1 MSRIILVV
9 STVFYVLMLSA
20 CSMLSVGYKQSP
32 TLAYLWLDSYF
43 DFNESQTQRLKVDLA
58 QLKDWHSR
66 QELPVY
72 YKLLQQ
78 IQSQSKQDLQA
89 EQVCSVF
96 TQARQSLL
104 RFAERAS
111 PTVLEVAAQV
121 TPEQIKFW
129 TKKLD
134 KRNQKWREEWLD
146 LSVLDLQ
153 KKRFEKQ
160 LSFAEDFYGDLSTTQ
175 ENLLRARIA
184 TSTFN
189 APLAYQEGLRQQQE
203 GQIALRRIVQ
213 EKPSPEQIK
222 LTMNGL
228 FDRILNSPN
237 PAYVSY
243 FAALTEENCQTISLL
258 HNSSSPKQKAHL
270 QKVLAGYAKDILSI
284 TQSL

>member
-9 STVFYVLMLSA
+9 STLFSVLMLSA

-43 DFNESQTQRLKVDLA
+43 DFNESQTQRLKADLA

-104 RFAERAS
+104 RFADRAS

-146 LSVLDLQ
+146 LSAANLQ

-160 LSFAEDFYGDLSTTQ
+160 LSFAEDFYGDLSTAQ
-175 ENLLRARIA
+175 ENLLRERMA

-213 EKPSPEQIK
+213 EKPNPEQIK
-222 LTMNGL
+222 LIMNGL

-258 HNSSSPKQKAHL
+258 HNSSSPKQRAYL